1 LYEKVSADSNSK
13 ATQNSEAKLK
23 LKDLRE
29 KIKERCED
37 NMELSNKCYF
47 MLESTILKNN
57 EFIDLLNKD
66 IQQTSNN
73 YKSYSYG
80 RSMIESKDKQKEI
93 EIRLSDKK
101 KIKKISKNSFIDN

>member
-1 LYEKVSADSNSK
+1 
-13 ATQNSEAKLK
+13 
-23 LKDLRE
+23 
-29 KIKERCED
+29 
-37 NMELSNKCYF
+37 

-73 YKSYSYG
+73 YKSYG

-101 KIKKISKNSFIDN
+101 KIKKTSKNSFIDYY